1 MTASRYVG
9 AVWFSVHG
17 PSEPRELWSWTLEH
31 GFGGVVAA
39 PTPRPVDWSE
49 LAAARGDLP
58 VQVPAVRVFGVLDA
72 EPREALAMTSAK
84 ELERR
89 AALAPI
95 RHAVAL
101 AASLGAPRILLDP
114 GSVAVPGERGPVDLG
129 DPGAGLDPP
138 RARAQ
143 LARRNAGLERALDAV
158 CRFLWEISRTF
169 EDVEICLTPS
179 RSLFGLGEPDALAAI
194 FEDLGSRRL
203 RYWHD
208 TAIAARREALLGT
221 EQGVWLERFASWL
234 TGYTVGDSADGLLY
248 LPPGAGPV
256 DYPLLASYLRRTGR
270 FQPAVLELDPSV
282 DANELPGAHAFLD
295 KYGL

>member
-1 MTASRYVG
+1 MVSSRHLG

-17 PSEPRELWSWTLEH
+17 PAGAGEQWAWMLER
-31 GFGGVVAA
+31 GFAGVLAG
-39 PTPRPVDWSE
+39 PTPRPVDWAA
-49 LAAARGDLP
+49 LAAARHDLP
-58 VQVPAVRVFGVLDA
+58 VHVPAVRVFGVLEA

-84 ELERR
+84 EAERR
-89 AALAPI
+89 AAIAPI
-95 RHAVAL
+95 REAVAR
-101 AASLGAPRILLDP
+101 AATLGAPRILLDP
-114 GSVAVPGERGPVDLG
+114 GIVAAPGERGPVDLG
-129 DPGAGLDPP
+129 DPGAGLDPE

-158 CRFLWEISRTF
+158 CRFLWEVTRTF

-179 RSLFGLGEPDALAAI
+179 RSVFGLGEPDALAAI
-194 FEDLGSRRL
+194 FEDLGSKRL

-208 TAIAARREALLGT
+208 TAIAARREELLET
-221 EQGVWLERFASWL
+221 EQGAWLERFASRL
-234 TGYTVGDSADGLLY
+234 AGYTVGDTADGLLY

-270 FQPAVLELDPSV
+270 PQPAVLELDPSV